1 MRIPPKYQI
10 FDSFTPVTFEDQ
22 TRLGPHLSN
31 WNKLN
36 EILLLGVSEADL
48 RKLAILE
55 MMGKKRRII
64 LRRLLGP
71 ITRHTRI
78 SLETKI
84 ENALK

>member
-22 TRLGPHLSN
+22 TRLTPHLSN

-36 EILLLGVSEADL
+36 EILLLGVSDEDL
-48 RKLAILE
+48 RKLVILE
-55 MMGKKRRII
+55 MMAKGRKAV
-64 LRRLLGP
+64 LHRLLGP
-71 ITRHTRI
+71 IVKNVRQ

-84 ENALK
+84 EKALK

>member
-10 FDSFTPVTFEDQ
+10 FDSFTPVAFEDQ
-22 TRLGPHLSN
+22 QRLGPHLSN

-36 EILLLGVSEADL
+36 EILLLGVSETDL

-71 ITRHTRI
+71 IIRHIRI

-84 ENALK
+84 EHALK